1 MRPDLSEKPSLY
13 SDTAWRWQL
22 VFALAISVLVA
33 CVMAYVL
40 FLGPMLAGELVE
52 PIPIPILPT
61 PEIEPLIPQEM
72 TAEFW
77 RIYV

>member
-1 MRPDLSEKPSLY
+1 
-13 SDTAWRWQL
+13 
-22 VFALAISVLVA
+22 
-33 CVMAYVL
+33 MAYVL